1 VPRRFGHNPFSH
13 HGDRAPHRHSFLA
26 GWSYTCFES
35 RHLDGPCFLGRGSR
49 PTGSNHEVQ
58 KTVKTFSANMVKC
71 WIPKFYLTNPS
82 TEPLTFSHPMHVIDG
97 GLVNKWLM
105 DSGCSRHMTK
115 NKKWFFSLTPLS
127 HKEYVTFRDDKKGK
141 VLGTNII
148 KVIDYFTLNDV
159 ALVDKLR
166 YNLLSISQLV
176 DVDLDVLFCKSGS
189 QVLDSSGKLVCGI
202 SHLGKAFQT
211 NFSFA
216 QSFVMCFIS

>member
-1 VPRRFGHNPFSH
+1 MLETHIAISLLIFRLVLILVLHLISFKDLTIAHIGSRENSFVPRRFGHNPFSH

-115 NKKWFFSLTPLS
+115 NKK
-127 HKEYVTFRDDKKGK
+127 
-141 VLGTNII
+141 
-148 KVIDYFTLNDV
+148 
-159 ALVDKLR
+159 
-166 YNLLSISQLV
+166 
-176 DVDLDVLFCKSGS
+176 
-189 QVLDSSGKLVCGI
+189 
-202 SHLGKAFQT
+202 
-211 NFSFA
+211 
-216 QSFVMCFIS
+216 